1 MSCIPGMPCF
11 AEETTIYYPV
21 GCGPAHIYPTS
32 NTVVYVGPNLPDTG
46 INTMDSLTTALEKID
61 SHINAETIL
70 SMLTAAIA
78 TNPTLK
84 AEFCALVAACSA

>member
-11 AEETTIYYPV
+11 TEEVTVYYPN
-21 GCGPAHIYPTS
+21 GCIPPHRHPTS
-32 NTVVYVGPNLPDTG
+32 DTVFYTGPNLPDTG

-84 AEFCALVAACSA
+84 AEFCALVATCTP